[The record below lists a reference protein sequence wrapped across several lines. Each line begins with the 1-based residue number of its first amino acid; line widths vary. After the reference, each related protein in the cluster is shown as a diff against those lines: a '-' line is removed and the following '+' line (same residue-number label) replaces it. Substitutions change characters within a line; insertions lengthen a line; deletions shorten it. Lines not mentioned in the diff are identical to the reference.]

1 MRSVCIAILA
11 ASVMLAPL
19 ASAQPLSPGKPAGIH
34 QARRG
39 ASTGLLV
46 VGGLLVAGLVAVVAF
61 SGNDNNK
68 GVLNSGTSTTAT
80 TG

>member
-68 GVLNSGTSTTAT
+68 GVLNSGTSTTT
-80 TG
+80 TTS